1 MTESRNRFFPSVD
14 NGLQARAA
22 IHARLHE
29 SLAHIFEQCE
39 GHVTI
44 DWSRAD
50 MLLLR
55 TTTGERLP
63 PVLFGHYFRLVQVI
77 ENGTMDEVQQAVDT
91 LLNHASDADVVP
103 MRVRPLVRQEFTVEE
118 EADLRREFVSE
129 SLHDEQIRH
138 LDDNGLASTLD
149 QFNRSLSI
157 LRTHAPQT
165 YGEIDA
171 LVCEFVPALGHAW
184 EGMEFDGCSSLE
196 RWGTVLINA
205 KLPRTDLQLCEAIT
219 HESAHNALFA
229 MAPVNFHVEND
240 PDELYKSP
248 LRLDP
253 RPMNGIYHATF
264 VLARMCFAMREVAAS
279 ATAGVALQ
287 EEALKLARESAR
299 LFADGH
305 EVLEKHARYTPEG
318 RRIMQDAARYMST
331 GAVCNENP

>member
-22 IHARLHE
+22 IHARLRE
-29 SLAHIFEQCE
+29 SLTHIFEQCE

-44 DWSRAD
+44 DRFRAD
-50 MLLLR
+50 TLLRR

-63 PVLFGHYFRLVQVI
+63 PVLFGHYFRLVEVI
-77 ENGTMDEVQQAVDT
+77 ENGSLDQVQQAVDT
-91 LLNHASDADVVP
+91 LLSHASVADVMP
-103 MRVRPLVRQEFTVEE
+103 MRVRPLTRQEFTAEE
-118 EADLRREFVSE
+118 EVDLRREFVSD
-129 SLHDEQIRH
+129 SLRDEQIRH
-138 LDDNGLASTLD
+138 LDANGLTSTLE
-149 QFNRSLSI
+149 QFDRSLTI

-171 LVCEFVPALGHAW
+171 LVCEFVPALGHPW

-253 RPMNGIYHATF
+253 RPVNGIYHATF

-287 EEALKLARESAR
+287 EEARKLAKESAR
-299 LFADGH
+299 LFADGY
-305 EVLEKHARYTPEG
+305 EVLDQHARYTAEG
-318 RRIMQDAARYMST
+318 RHIMADAAQYMANS
-331 GAVCNENP
+331 N